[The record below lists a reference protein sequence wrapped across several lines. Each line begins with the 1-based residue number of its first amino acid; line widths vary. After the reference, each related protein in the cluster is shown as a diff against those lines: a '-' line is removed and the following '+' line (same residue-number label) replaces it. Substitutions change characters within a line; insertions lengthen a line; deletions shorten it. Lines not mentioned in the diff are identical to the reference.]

1 MTLQSW
7 QRRFAT
13 QLDAAETPAD
23 PGMQVYHHHVRAQF
37 RKALAMSFPVI
48 ADLLGASVFN
58 AVAERFRQ
66 INPSRSGDLH
76 PSGTNFPAFLAAEAD
91 TVAGSIKESN
101 RSPFSVD
108 IAELARLEWHWQ
120 CALIAADRVAI
131 DVAALSS
138 YRPEQ
143 WPSLR
148 LQLQPSF
155 SVLRWHTPVVSY
167 WQTHRERTTS
177 VMSDTNMSDTNMSG
191 PEQAWLAGTPRGPIL
206 QSCNAATAE
215 WLLALAAGANLAT
228 ALEAVESGADID
240 ITIALKSLF
249 NHGAVVSV
257 DLRADDHA

>member
-1 MTLQSW
+1 MNRQSW
-7 QRRFAT
+7 QRRFAA

-23 PGMQVYHHHVRAQF
+23 SGMQVYHHNVRAQF
-37 RKALAMSFPVI
+37 RKALAMSFPVVV
-48 ADLLGASVFN
+48 DLLGVSAFN
-58 AVAERFRQ
+58 ALAERFRQ
-66 INPSRSGDLH
+66 ISPSRSGDLH
-76 PSGTNFPAFLAAEAD
+76 PSGANFPAFLATEAD

-101 RSPFSVD
+101 RSLFNID
-108 IAELARLEWHWQ
+108 IAELASLEWHWQ

-155 SVLRWHTPVVSY
+155 SVLHWHTPVASY
-167 WQTHRERTTS
+167 WQAHRERTTS
-177 VMSDTNMSDTNMSG
+177 VMSDTNMSG

-228 ALEAVESGADID
+228 ALEAVESAADID
-240 ITIALKSLF
+240 ITITLQSLF

>member
-1 MTLQSW
+1 MSLQSW
-7 QRRFAT
+7 QRHFAM
-13 QLDAAETPAD
+13 QLDAADPPED
-23 PGMQVYHHHVRAQF
+23 PGMQVYHHNVRAQF
-37 RKALAMSFPVI
+37 RKALAMSFPVV

-76 PSGTNFPAFLAAEAD
+76 PSGTNFPAFLASEAD
-91 TVAGSIKESN
+91 TLAAAIKESN
-101 RSPFSVD
+101 RSPFSID
-108 IAELARLEWHWQ
+108 IAELASLEWHWQ

-167 WQTHRERTTS
+167 WQAHRERTTS
-177 VMSDTNMSDTNMSG
+177 VISDTNMSG
-191 PEQAWLAGTPRGPIL
+191 PEQAWLAGTPRGPTL
-206 QSCNAATAE
+206 QRCNAATAE
-215 WLLALAAGANLAT
+215 WLEALTAGASLAA
-228 ALEAVESGADID
+228 ALDAAERAAEID
-240 ITIALKSLF
+240 ITTTLQRLF
-249 NHGAVVSV
+249 SQGAIVSV
-257 DLRADDHA
+257 DLRAEDHA

>member
-1 MTLQSW
+1 MSLQSW

-13 QLDAAETPAD
+13 QLDAAEIPAD
-23 PGMQVYHHHVRAQF
+23 PGMQVYHHNVRAQF
-37 RKALAMSFPVI
+37 RKALAMSFPVV

-76 PSGTNFPAFLAAEAD
+76 PSGTNFPAFLASEAD
-91 TVAGSIKESN
+91 TLAAAIKESN
-101 RSPFSVD
+101 RSPFSID
-108 IAELARLEWHWQ
+108 IAELASLEWHWQ

-177 VMSDTNMSDTNMSG
+177 VMSDTNTSG
-191 PEQAWLAGTPRGPIL
+191 PEQAWLTGTPRGPIL

-215 WLLALAAGANLAT
+215 WLLALTAGANLAT

-240 ITIALKSLF
+240 ITITLQSLF